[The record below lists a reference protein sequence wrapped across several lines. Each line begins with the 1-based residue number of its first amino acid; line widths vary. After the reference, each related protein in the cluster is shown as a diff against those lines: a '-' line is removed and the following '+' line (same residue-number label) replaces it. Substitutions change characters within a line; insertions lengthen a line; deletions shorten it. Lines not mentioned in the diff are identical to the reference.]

1 MRGAY
6 RAPYARKPVRRRV
19 AHGSAR
25 QRRQREVTQVV
36 TLSAPNAQDCVAL
49 AEIELCGE
57 LMIAASTAREERLS
71 PDRIDEVL
79 NVRDDGGDADGAG
92 DADHVRDVDGVRD
105 ADHVRDVDG
114 VRDADHVGDVTGGVL
129 GVRGAEAW
137 TTVPRQAA
145 RRG

>member
-1 MRGAY
+1 M
-6 RAPYARKPVRRRV
+6 
-19 AHGSAR
+19 
-25 QRRQREVTQVV
+25 V

-79 NVRDDGGDADGAG
+79 NVGGEAPGAG
-92 DADHVRDVDGVRD
+92 AEEGGGASAGAVEGAGEGAGAVDVGL
-105 ADHVRDVDG
+105 AHS
-114 VRDADHVGDVTGGVL
+114 
-129 GVRGAEAW
+129 GAEAW

-145 RRG
+145 HRR

>member
-1 MRGAY
+1 M
-6 RAPYARKPVRRRV
+6 
-19 AHGSAR
+19 
-25 QRRQREVTQVV
+25 TQVV

-79 NVRDDGGDADGAG
+79 NVGDELLGAG
-92 DADHVRDVDGVRD
+92 SGGGGGSAGGAGSGGSGDESGGGDVDGVL
-105 ADHVRDVDG
+105 A
-114 VRDADHVGDVTGGVL
+114 AK
-129 GVRGAEAW
+129 GAEAW

-145 RRG
+145 HQG